1 MKKTFLCG
9 LICAVTSLAAYAG
22 TSPLPAKDRPAV
34 TFSKP
39 SSDTRMAVREVK
51 EISGSKN
58 ALVTCR
64 YSVVFVT
71 SGGLT
76 LGTRTWETQA
86 GPGQTFSSCAQFF
99 ATQRYYLT
107 HAHGLDLY

>member
-22 TSPLPAKDRPAV
+22 TSPLPAKDKSAV
-34 TFSKP
+34 TIFKP

-51 EISGSKN
+51 ETSGSNK

-71 SGGLT
+71 SAGLP

-86 GPGQTFSSCAQFF
+86 GPGQTFTSCAQFF
-99 ATQRYYLT
+99 STQRYYLT
-107 HAHGLDLY
+107 HAYGLDLY